1 MTSISTLGAIA
12 ALVVAIV
19 LILRKVSPAYGM
31 MAGALVGGLI
41 GGADLLMLK
50 YVVLVRPT
58 RSCARPG
65 NPASITLP
73 ITRSFYTPSCRCQA
87 RGAVNLT
94 FRIVKYL
101 LFLITI
107 IKQK

>member
-1 MTSISTLGAIA
+1 M
-12 ALVVAIV
+12 
-19 LILRKVSPAYGM
+19 
-31 MAGALVGGLI
+31 
-41 GGADLLMLK
+41 
-50 YVVLVRPT
+50 LVRPT
-58 RSCARPG
+58 RSCVWSD

-94 FRIVKYL
+94 FLSVKYL

-107 IKQK
+107 IKQERLFHTRSWKMSIFLIYGYEMSIAMSP